1 MEYYNNL
8 IDSRK
13 GFVEQLSNLIKS
25 QFKNQEELSDKQDD
39 YEKNFKELENNPDYI
54 QRIFIDAPWGMGK
67 TYFGEALKEY
77 LEQNNED
84 YKVEK
89 INVWEI
95 DYFSN
100 PMKSLLGEFKDKGI
114 LEDGILSLGE
124 ELIKLNW
131 KNVSKKIIPFI
142 FEICSPIIKTV
153 IGIESKK
160 VMESVEN
167 LISEAETIKYP
178 EMDEYEKYKKAVK
191 DFKNELNKDSKKK
204 IIIIDELDRCRPDYA
219 ISLLEVVK
227 HFFGVK
233 NIIFIFLVNKEQL
246 KNTVLSL
253 YLKEDKNE
261 EYFEKFFDIEFQLPE
276 IDYSE
281 YIKIEYKKYYNPNHY
296 ITNPN
301 DSSSD
306 KRELLFEKNFLDI
319 LNFYNKSDS
328 SWERQISLRSFI
340 KTFKKFKILIS
351 SLSEEEKENYSLIL
365 CLIIYFYCREFK
377 IKSKFS
383 NYDEK
388 NVYITLFSEV
398 FNFNS
403 QLETIPKILLN
414 ESSNTKD
421 IISFSSDRKKFKFVT
436 INIDN
441 VYGIIFNNLY
451 YFIIWNTLQISP
463 SIINSESK
471 NHPDII
477 WEWCQ
482 KKYEFIKNID

>member
-67 TYFGEALKEY
+67 TYFGESLKEY
-77 LEQNNED
+77 LEQNED

-95 DYFSN
+95 DYFSD
-100 PMKSLLGEFKDKGI
+100 PMKSLLGEFKDKRI
-114 LEDGILSLGE
+114 LEEGILSLGE

-131 KNVSKKIIPFI
+131 KNISKKIIPFI
-142 FEICSPIIKTV
+142 FETCSPIIKTV
-153 IGIESKK
+153 TGIESKNVIGDIK
-160 VMESVEN
+160 N
-167 LISEAETIKYP
+167 LISEVETIKYP
-178 EMDEYEKYKKAVK
+178 EIDEYEKYKKAVK

-219 ISLLEVVK
+219 ISLLEVIK

-281 YIKIEYKKYYNPNHY
+281 YIKIEYKKYYDPNHY

-306 KRELLFEKNFLDI
+306 KKELLFEKNFLDI

-351 SLSEEEKENYSLIL
+351 SLSEEEKENYPLIL

-383 NYDEK
+383 NYSEK

-398 FNFNS
+398 FNFNLK
-403 QLETIPKILLN
+403 LEEIHKILLN
-414 ESSNTKD
+414 ENSNTEFPILFSSNYKN
-421 IISFSSDRKKFKFVT
+421 FSSVT
-436 INIDN
+436 IKINNIGG
-441 VYGIIFNNLY
+441 VIFNNLY
-451 YFIIWNTLQISP
+451 YCLGCNQLLISP

-482 KKYEFIKNID
+482 KKYEFIKNMD